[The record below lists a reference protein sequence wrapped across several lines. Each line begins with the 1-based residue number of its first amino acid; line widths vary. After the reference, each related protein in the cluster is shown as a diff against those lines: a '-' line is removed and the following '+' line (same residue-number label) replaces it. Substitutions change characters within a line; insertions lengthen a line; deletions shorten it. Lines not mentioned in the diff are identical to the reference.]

1 MNQHVG
7 SRAPLPVTH
16 NLTLMTMGGRI
27 DAWLAEAF
35 MEVVW
40 EIAVT

>member
-1 MNQHVG
+1 MT
-7 SRAPLPVTH
+7 STSAPGHLSPVTH